1 VGTVRSTQEGE
12 MAGVLVTARQVGS
25 TITTTV
31 VTDQSGRYQ
40 FPGDRLASGSYQITI
55 RAAGYELSSPST
67 AVLNPD
73 KTATADLNLRP
84 ASNLSLQ
91 LTAAEW
97 LMSAPGTQEEKST
110 LYRCVACHDLT
121 PVMQSRYDAKTWPE
135 TLRRMAGW
143 EPPSVLTSPVPV
155 PGSPPALSPDP
166 KFVAY
171 LASINLHGR
180 KDWPFKLRAF
190 PRPTARAIV
199 TEYDLPG
206 PSLPHDAAVGHDG
219 FIYYNDFQRPLIG
232 RLDPRNGQA
241 KEWTLP
247 VLRPGY
253 PEGSLTI
260 KIDKDGNAWNPRFFQ
275 GCVLVKL
282 DTRTE
287 QLSTWSVPADYNGKE
302 SRCGHVALG
311 APDGRVWMSD
321 SGGRR
326 MFLFDPRT
334 GAFKPFESF
343 PNYTAA
349 KTAASIETAGRKST
363 GHRTYGIG
371 VDSKGTGY
379 FADIAGG
386 TIGEID
392 PRSGEVHLYP
402 TPTPASGPR
411 RTYMDSTGH
420 YWFGEN
426 YSSKLGM
433 FDTKTKQIREWDPP
447 VPFSGPYPAVRD
459 KNGDV
464 WTAGMS
470 TDYVFRFNPDT
481 GTFTSYLLPTLSA
494 NIRRIDVDNST
505 TPVTIWV
512 AEVHQGKLAKI
523 EPLP

>member
-1 VGTVRSTQEGE
+1 
-12 MAGVLVTARQVGS
+12 MAGVLVSAKRDGS

-31 VTDQSGRYQ
+31 VTDSSGHFQ
-40 FPGDRLASGSYQITI
+40 FPRDRLSPGSYHLAI
-55 RAAGYELSSPST
+55 RATGYELSAP
-67 AVLNPD
+67 
-73 KTATADLNLRP
+73 ATAIVVETRTSSANLNLRP
-84 ASNLSLQ
+84 ASNLARQ

-97 LMSAPGTQEEKST
+97 LMSMPGTQEEKST

-121 PVMQSRYDAKTWPE
+121 PVIQSNYDVKTWPD
-135 TLRRMAGW
+135 TLRRMSEWA
-143 EPPSVLTSPVPV
+143 PPSVLTSPVPA
-155 PGSPPALSPDP
+155 PESPPQIDIDP

-180 KDWPFKLRAF
+180 KERPFKLQTF

-206 PSLPHDAAVGHDG
+206 PSVPHDAAVGHDG
-219 FIYYNDFQRPLIG
+219 FVYYNDFQRPLIG
-232 RLDPRNGQA
+232 RLDPRTGQT
-241 KEWTLP
+241 KEWSLT
-247 VLRPGY
+247 VLRQGY
-253 PEGSLTI
+253 PEGLLTI
-260 KIDKDGNAWNPRFFQ
+260 KIDKNGDAWIPRFFQ
-275 GCVLVKL
+275 GCVLVKM

-287 QLSTWSVPADYNGKE
+287 QLSTWSVPPEYNGKE

-311 APDGRVWMSD
+311 ASDGTIWMSD

-334 GAFKPFESF
+334 GSFKAFDSF
-343 PNYTAA
+343 PNYTAGKNA
-349 KTAASIETAGRKST
+349 SSIETAGRRST

-386 TIGEID
+386 SIGEID
-392 PRSGEVHLYP
+392 PHSGEVHLYP
-402 TPTPASGPR
+402 TPTPDSGPR
-411 RTYMDSTGH
+411 RTYMDAGGH

-426 YSSKLGM
+426 YASKLGM
-433 FDTKTKQIREWDPP
+433 FDTNTKQIREWEPP
-447 VPFSGPYPAVRD
+447 VPWSGPYPAVRD

-470 TDYVFRFNPDT
+470 TDYVFRLNPET
-481 GTFTSYLLPTLSA
+481 GAITSYLLPTLSA

-505 TPVTIWV
+505 NPVTVWV
-512 AEVHQGKLAKI
+512 AEVHTGKIAKI